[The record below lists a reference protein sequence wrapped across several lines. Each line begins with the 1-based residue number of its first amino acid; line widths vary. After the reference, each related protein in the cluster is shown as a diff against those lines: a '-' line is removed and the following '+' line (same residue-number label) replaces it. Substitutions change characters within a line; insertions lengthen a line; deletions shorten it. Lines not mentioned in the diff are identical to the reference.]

1 MRLSLRRIATGF
13 GAIAL
18 SLPLLAVPST
28 TAGATT
34 HTNWVVARV
43 VVAEAT
49 ENLSG
54 RITFDGTYD
63 GTEPVVAGFATH
75 LDTATWDYTS
85 SYAVDSRT
93 GPVDITTTE
102 GLGRQSVRIAP
113 GSSGS
118 FTNGSYGFTFGGFDF
133 APGDEVDLLFYLT
146 GTALSGIEASAEGD
160 TGAVPIGLTTGA
172 GAANVALAST
182 TTAGTGAAAGS
193 LAAGTTS
200 NTVTSD
206 RGIAGTRVAR
216 CAAGACTY
224 GVTGPA
230 GSTQAIEAST
240 GVASYTSGRPSF
252 AGPAGDWTFRWT
264 GAGNS
269 SVMVAYAPIG
279 DLWPIFAG

>member
-1 MRLSLRRIATGF
+1 MRLSLRRIATGV
-13 GAIAL
+13 GVIAL
-18 SLPLLAVPST
+18 SLPLFTVPS

-34 HTNWVVARV
+34 GTNWVVARI

-49 ENLSG
+49 NGLSG

-63 GTEPVVAGFATH
+63 ASEPVVAGFATR
-75 LDTATWDYTS
+75 LDTAQWDYTS

-102 GLGRQSVRIAP
+102 DLGSQSVRISP
-113 GSSGS
+113 GRGGS
-118 FTNGSYGFTFGGFDF
+118 FTDGYFSVTFRGFDF

-146 GTALSGIEASAEGD
+146 GTSLSGIEASAEGD
-160 TGAVPIGLTTGA
+160 AGAVPISITTGA

-182 TTAGTGAAAGS
+182 TTGGAGASAGS
-193 LAAGTTS
+193 VAAGTTS
-200 NTVTSD
+200 NTVTTD
-206 RGIAGTRVAR
+206 EGIAGTRVAR

-240 GVASYTSGRPSF
+240 AVASYTSGRPSF

-264 GAGNS
+264 GVGNS

-279 DLWPIFAG
+279 DLWPIFAE